1 MIIKPENTET
11 PSDRRKF
18 LTTSSGIALSAAAM
32 LLLSGKDAVASK
44 IKESKKGSSEQDI
57 SILNTALGLEHEGIG
72 AYQIGAESGLLSKD
86 VLPVAVSF
94 QSHHK
99 EHREA
104 LIATIK
110 KLGGKPVEEKT
121 IEFYKKS
128 LEVSTLKSQEDVLR
142 LAAKLEMGAISAYI
156 GVMPSFQN
164 REITAAAAKLLAD
177 EVMHWTVLSSVLKQT
192 LPTKGLSFGS

>member
-57 SILNTALGLEHEGIG
+57 SILNTALGLEHEGIS

>member
-1 MIIKPENTET
+1 MIIKPENTEP

-44 IKESKKGSSEQDI
+44 VKESKKGSSEQDI
-57 SILNTALGLEHEGIG
+57 SILNTALGLEHEGIN

-86 VLPVAVSF
+86 ILPVAVSF

-110 KLGGKPVEEKT
+110 KLGGKPVEEKN

>member
-1 MIIKPENTET
+1 MIIKPENTEP

-18 LTTSSGIALSAAAM
+18 LTMSSGIALSAAAM
-32 LLLSGKDAVASK
+32 LLLSGKDALASK
-44 IKESKKGSSEQDI
+44 VKESKKGSSEQDI
-57 SILNTALGLEHEGIG
+57 SILNTALGLEHEGIN

>member
-1 MIIKPENTET
+1 MSTNSENNET
-11 PSDRRKF
+11 TSNRRNF
-18 LTTSSGIALSAAAM
+18 LTTSTGVALSAAAM
-32 LLLSGKDAVASK
+32 LLLSGKEVLASK
-44 IKESKKGSSEQDI
+44 EKTGKMGSSEQDI
-57 SILNTALGLEHEGIG
+57 SILNTALGLEHEGIN

-86 VLPVAVSF
+86 VLAVAVGF

-110 KLGGKPVEEKT
+110 KLGGTPVSEKDLNY
-121 IEFYKKS
+121 YKKS
-128 LEVSTLKSQEDVLR
+128 LEVSSLKTQEDVLR
-142 LAAKLEMGAISAYI
+142 LAARLEMGAISAYI

-164 REITAAAAKLLAD
+164 REITAAASKLLAD

-192 LPTKGLSFGS
+192 LPVKGLTFGS